1 MDFLRELAQAG
12 WLVNSVPFVLVFAAV
27 VLSVI
32 AVGLFFQAPDATKR
46 RLTAEGASLGVG
58 DGATLRYGEGKF
70 SRMFSGSLRSK
81 LVPSEV
87 RTQNAVRRRLVQ
99 AGYFSPAAV
108 PTYYAVRFLLG
119 IGLPLAFAPFAIML
133 TAQFNRAVGIAAILL
148 IVGYVLPAVFINA
161 RIKERQLAAREG
173 LPDALDLMLICIEA
187 GLGLDSAIA
196 RIGDEIRTAHPILAD
211 QFYLMSVEL
220 RAGKT
225 REDSLR
231 NFSDRIGIDEVAS
244 LASLLVQT
252 DALGTS
258 LADALRAYSE
268 DMRMRRMLRAENK
281 AQQLSVKMAIP
292 LVIFILPATMIG
304 IMSPALIK
312 IMRVLKTLANG

>member
-1 MDFLRELAQAG
+1 MDFFREVAQAG
-12 WLVNSVPFVLVFAAV
+12 WLANSVPFVLIFAAV
-27 VLSVI
+27 VLSVLGI
-32 AVGLFFQAPDATKR
+32 ASLFEAPDATKR
-46 RLTAEGASLGVG
+46 RLTADANSLGVA
-58 DGATLRYGEGKF
+58 DGASLRYGEGRF
-70 SRMFSGSLRSK
+70 SRFFTGSLRDK
-81 LVPSEV
+81 LVPPEA

-108 PTYYAVRFLLG
+108 PTYYAVRFILG
-119 IGLPLAFAPFAIML
+119 IGFPLMFAPFAILL
-133 TAQFNRAVGIAAILL
+133 TTQFDRAVAIAAVLL
-148 IVGYVLPAVFINA
+148 ILGYVLPAVFINA

-173 LPDALDLMLICIEA
+173 LPDALDLMLICVEA

-196 RIGDEIRTAHPILAD
+196 RIGDEVRTAHPILAD

-281 AQQLSVKMAIP
+281 AQQLSVKMSIP
-292 LVIFILPATMIG
+292 LVMFILPATMIG
-304 IMSPALIK
+304 IMSPAIIK
-312 IMRVLKTLANG
+312 IMRVLKSLASG

>member
-1 MDFLRELAQAG
+1 
-12 WLVNSVPFVLVFAAV
+12 
-27 VLSVI
+27 
-32 AVGLFFQAPDATKR
+32 
-46 RLTAEGASLGVG
+46 
-58 DGATLRYGEGKF
+58 
-70 SRMFSGSLRSK
+70 
-81 LVPSEV
+81 
-87 RTQNAVRRRLVQ
+87 
-99 AGYFSPAAV
+99 
-108 PTYYAVRFLLG
+108 
-119 IGLPLAFAPFAIML
+119 
-133 TAQFNRAVGIAAILL
+133 
-148 IVGYVLPAVFINA
+148 
-161 RIKERQLAAREG
+161 
-173 LPDALDLMLICIEA
+173 MLICIEA

-196 RIGDEIRTAHPILAD
+196 RIGDEIRTAHPVLAD

-312 IMRVLKTLANG
+312 IMRVLKTLADG